1 MSDRIPEELE
11 GLLNALADGELDP
24 GREICLAGI
33 LRGDAGARRHYRRFM
48 AMHAALHWEYAAAA
62 APQATVRHGSRW
74 GTFEHIALAASV
86 VAAAILGGL
95 LFRSHL
101 LGTSPIVTVVATTG
115 SLSWMGADGSARVGL
130 ADGVRV
136 EAGTFETDG
145 LGSSATLAFADGTT
159 VVLGGETQADISQKI
174 QKQIHLR
181 TGTLSA
187 DVAPQPRGRPL
198 IVRTPTAVI
207 EVLGTTFS
215 VAAEPE
221 KTAISVQRGVV
232 RMRRTAD
239 GQAVD
244 VTADKAAVAI
254 LGSAEPMA
262 ARARTDTPSHW
273 VLGLGR
279 EDGEKVR
286 GLVMPQGDAGDPT
299 PRIAAR
305 PYVAKRMADGTAIIR
320 HGISVR
326 GPTEKVRKFVAVGAG
341 SVIRFRYRT
350 ARPAPVSVLISTLRQ
365 GRVFGGNF
373 EMTIPK
379 ARDGAAPGEWRV
391 AEIRA
396 DAMRP
401 LMPSAGTRAADTAV
415 MLLLISTASPEDGL
429 EIADISVDSGP

>member
-1 MSDRIPEELE
+1 MNGRIPEELE
-11 GLLNALADGELDP
+11 GLLNALADGALEPD
-24 GREICLAGI
+24 GEMRLANI
-33 LRGDAGARRHYRRFM
+33 LRDDAGARGHYRKFM
-48 AMHAALHWEYAAAA
+48 AMHAALHWDYASAATAVARA
-62 APQATVRHGSRW
+62 ARAPRW
-74 GTFEHIALAASV
+74 ARLEHFALAASV

-101 LGTSPIVTVVATTG
+101 SGTSPIVTVAATAG
-115 SLSWMGADGSARVGL
+115 SLSWAGADGSARAGV
-130 ADGVRV
+130 ADGARL

-159 VVLGGETQADISQKI
+159 VVLGGETQADIAEGVQKL
-174 QKQIHLR
+174 IHLR

-187 DVAPQPRGRPL
+187 DVAPQPSGRPL
-198 IVRTPTAVI
+198 VVRTPTAVI
-207 EVLGTTFS
+207 EVLGTAFS

-221 KTAISVQRGVV
+221 KTGISVQRGVV

-244 VTADKAAVAI
+244 VTANRAAVAT
-254 LGSAEPMA
+254 LGNAEPMD
-262 ARARTDTPSHW
+262 ARARTDAPNHW
-273 VLGLGR
+273 RLGLGR
-279 EDGEKVR
+279 EDAEKVR
-286 GLVMPQGDAGDPT
+286 GLVMPHGDAGDPT
-299 PRIAAR
+299 PRIGAR
-305 PYVAKRMADGTAIIR
+305 PYVAKRRADGTAIIR

-326 GPTEKVRKFVAVGAG
+326 GPTERVRKFVSIETG

-350 ARPAPVSVLISTLRQ
+350 ARPAAVSVLISTQRQ

-373 EMTIPK
+373 EATIPA
-379 ARDGAAPGEWRV
+379 ARDGVAQGQWCM

-401 LMPSAGTRAADTAV
+401 LMPSAGTRPADTAV
-415 MLLLISTASPEDGL
+415 MLLLISTTAPEDGL